1 MLRCGSRVDAGALRP
16 TVDYPEVPL
25 LIEYA
30 GNDASGRGHNRS
42 NDIHVLWRYESEAG
56 EWVELARLLSRG
68 PEWISDMVP
77 IVQRE
82 LRGAAPIQYLEVAQ
96 KISALVLGV
105 LDRELSAL
113 EDEGRCRVMSFLYDQ
128 FSARLVA

>member
-1 MLRCGSRVDAGALRP
+1 MLRCGSRVEAGALRP
-16 TVDYPEVPL
+16 TADYPEVPL

-42 NDIHVLWRYESEAG
+42 NDIHVLWRYECEAG

-82 LRGAAPIQYLEVAQ
+82 LRPVPVQYVDVAE

-113 EDEGRCRVMSFLYDQ
+113 EDEGRWRVMSFLCDQ